1 MPQDSRRS
9 IGYRSFV
16 TCDDPKGVVE
26 CGTIRRSKTGS
37 RKMEQSIERR
47 SIIKHSNKSSAHGT
61 EREELVMRRTAEE
74 FGGPT
79 SSQLL
84 EVSKGAQ
91 KLNKMIETW
100 SKGLN
105 FEGQYKDNIA
115 KDLLKGALDLQE
127 SLAMLGKLQAATKY
141 VARLKQ
147 KQEKSEIVQGD
158 DMGFGKTKSGLSED
172 RDRFSGLLLGDRSS
186 EKDIEELRKV
196 IRESFARQNL
206 LPSPVYGGEDYFLRQ
221 KTDSVS
227 SMPSTSSSHSS
238 TVDNLH
244 FANSSFPSAM
254 SQGKAK
260 SPSVVAK
267 LMGLE
272 EFPFKLAKSPP
283 RKRLEPHKSSLQER
297 PVFDVVIPKMKKPE
311 NKAQNVDMAQRTL
324 REIVDTM
331 QLKGLLRSNTS
342 RKTKPLSQ
350 LFDECDS
357 EERPVIDVPP
367 IVLMMPISLPD
378 SEAKEHLSKRDGVL
392 NPQSTLKTVKLKEEH
407 ASTPMDP
414 KGGVRNCKNTN
425 TVEEEEDS
433 SVTRPTQ
440 KVGEKKFKEDDRK
453 STKEKILG
461 KSSKKTKRPAPAS
474 KQPLKKEA
482 IGRRSSEKEKA
493 MKKEV
498 SKSRSSPQSQDT
510 TKVTRAK
517 LVNPET
523 EVNRKKNKS
532 PQHGTTLK
540 TKSKPVTRVLPCN
553 QDDLK
558 RVQTQRTKQKPARE
572 KKELR
577 TSKMNDREC
586 EDRRGKTDL
595 STETHSVQ
603 TEAIS
608 SHVDQ
613 QTILENEKALDLEAG
628 EDFSNGQN
636 IGTLPNLQYERD
648 TGSAAKACD
657 HIPQSEHEASY
668 KRRCCAKAIL
678 LNDPSF
684 IAHAQELFEFAQC
697 PTVLEGFEQSYSGSA
712 DERLYLDFA
721 KELIDR
727 KSLQACQKSD
737 FLLTTLQGTSSIC
750 ISMDKLLEEIC
761 DGIDDLN
768 DCCEFASANLSVDG
782 LYAVLKRDIWSK
794 GMANGTWES
803 GWRNVYSLHDAEQ
816 VVNDIER
823 VLFSWL
829 IEEAIAELSNF
840 HCK

>member
-16 TCDDPKGVVE
+16 TCDDPKGVVD
-26 CGTIRRSKTGS
+26 CGAIRRSKTSS

-47 SIIKHSNKSSAHGT
+47 SIIKQSNKSSARTT

-79 SSQLL
+79 SFQLL
-84 EVSKGAQ
+84 EVSRGVQ

-100 SKGLN
+100 SKGLT
-105 FEGQYKDNIA
+105 FEGQCKDNIA
-115 KDLLKGALDLQE
+115 KDLLKGALDLEE
-127 SLAMLGKLQAATKY
+127 SLAMLGKLQASTKY

-147 KQEKSEIVQGD
+147 KQENSEGAQGD
-158 DMGFGKTKSGLSED
+158 EMGFGKRKSDLFED
-172 RDRFSGLLLGDRSS
+172 RDRFLGLKKPQLLGDGSS
-186 EKDIEELRKV
+186 ENDVEELRKV

-206 LPSPVYGGEDYFLRQ
+206 LPSPVYGGEDYFHRRN
-221 KTDSVS
+221 TDSVS

-238 TVDNLH
+238 TVRSDSLD
-244 FANSSFPSAM
+244 FTNSSLPSAT
-254 SQGKAK
+254 SWEKAK

-283 RKRLEPHKSSLQER
+283 RKMLEPHNSSLQER
-297 PVFDVVIPKMKKPE
+297 PVFNGVIPKMKKPE
-311 NKAQNVDMAQRTL
+311 NKVQNIDMAQSTL

-331 QLKGLLRSNTS
+331 QLKRLLRSNIS
-342 RKTKPLSQ
+342 RKMKPLSQ

-357 EERPVIDVPP
+357 EECPVIDVPP
-367 IVLMMPISLPD
+367 IVLMMPISLPY
-378 SEAKEHLSKRDGVL
+378 SEAKENLSKRDGVS
-392 NPQSTLKTVKLKEEH
+392 NPQSMLKMVKLKEEH
-407 ASTPMDP
+407 ASKPMDP
-414 KGGVRNCKNTN
+414 TGGAQNCENLNTM
-425 TVEEEEDS
+425 EEEEDT

-440 KVGEKKFKEDDRK
+440 RGGEKKFKEDDRK

-461 KSSKKTKRPAPAS
+461 KSLKKTKRPAPAS
-474 KQPLKKEA
+474 EQPLKKEA
-482 IGRRSSEKEKA
+482 IGQRPSENEKE

-510 TKVTRAK
+510 TKVTSAK

-523 EVNRKKNKS
+523 EVNRKKNRS
-532 PQHGTTLK
+532 PQHGTNLK
-540 TKSKPVTRVLPCN
+540 TKSKPVTHALPCN

-577 TSKMNDREC
+577 PSKMNDREC
-586 EDRRGKTDL
+586 ETN
-595 STETHSVQ
+595 SVQ
-603 TEAIS
+603 IEAIF

-613 QTILENEKALDLEAG
+613 QIMLQNENASDLEAG

-636 IGTLPNLQYERD
+636 NSTLPTLQYERD
-648 TGSAAKACD
+648 AGSAAKACD
-657 HIPQSEHEASY
+657 HISQSEHEESY
-668 KRRCCAKAIL
+668 KRRCYVKAIL

-684 IAHAQELFEFAQC
+684 VAHAQELFESAQC
-697 PTVLEGFEQSYSGSA
+697 PTVLEGYEKSYSGSA

-721 KELIDR
+721 RELIDH
-727 KSLQACQKSD
+727 KSLQACQKSY
-737 FLLTTLQGTSSIC
+737 FLLTTLQGTSRIC

-768 DCCEFASANLSVDG
+768 DCCKFASAKLSVDG

-794 GMANGTWES
+794 RMANGTWES
-803 GWRNVYSLHDAEQ
+803 GWRNGYSLHDAEQ
-816 VVNDIER
+816 VVNDIEN

-829 IEEAIAELSNF
+829 IEEAVEELSNL
-840 HCK
+840 HCE